1 MVAGEQRNRM
11 SAASGKLLRN
21 DDTELDLTALLDNVY
36 DAVAGALKTSASGGG
51 GTVDANLQVGDADV
65 SGTNPVPTL
74 PTVTAFDANLQV
86 GDADVSETNPVPS
99 RGVPT
104 PFDAD
109 LYDAPAADTA
119 AEVEIAAAGAG
130 VCNVIR
136 GVAWSYSAEP
146 TAGNLKIENGATTVF
161 SMDIATAGAGF
172 VPVFGKGSA
181 NTALTVTLAAG
192 GADVSGKLNVLETWT
207 E

>member
-11 SAASGKLLRN
+11 SAASGKLLRS

-36 DAVAGALKTSASGGG
+36 DAVAGVLKTSAGSGGG
-51 GTVDANLQVGDADV
+51 AVDANLQVEN
-65 SGTNPVPTL
+65 T
-74 PTVTAFDANLQV
+74 
-86 GDADVSETNPVPS
+86 DVSESNPVPS

-109 LYDAPAADTA
+109 LYDAPAANTA

-136 GVAWSYSAEP
+136 GIAWSYNAEP
-146 TAGNLKIENGATTVF
+146 TGGNLKIEDGATTVF

-192 GADVSGKLNVLETWT
+192 GADVSGKVNVLEAW
-207 E
+207 EE